1 MKLLFDQNLSYKL
14 IFALAKEFP
23 GSAHVRDVGLAAAED
38 NVVWEYAARFGF
50 TIASKDADFGQR
62 SVLFGSPPK
71 VIWIRLGNCTT
82 KQIEE
87 VLRQYSATIQQF
99 ESDKHSSFFVIDPL
113 FEAIKDKEI
122 ASINYD
128 LQSQILEIEFKPSG
142 EVYCYFSVP
151 EDEYKRLMS
160 AASKMAYLNSQIHP
174 SYRFQKIL

>member
-1 MKLLFDQNLSYKL
+1 M
-14 IFALAKEFP
+14 
-23 GSAHVRDVGLAAAED
+23 
-38 NVVWEYAARFGF
+38 
-50 TIASKDADFGQR
+50 
-62 SVLFGSPPK
+62 
-71 VIWIRLGNCTT
+71 
-82 KQIEE
+82 
-87 VLRQYSATIQQF
+87 
-99 ESDKHSSFFVIDPL
+99 